1 MRRTP
6 LAVLAIL
13 ALCAAFP
20 AGASAAFKYGVA
32 TGEVTSSSAKLW
44 AHATKSGRGVAAA
57 STSRGLGGP
66 TVKAKDVR
74 ASASSDNNMQVTF
87 KGLLPGKTYYFR
99 FFQGRSKSQLGT
111 FKTAPKPTQN
121 ATIRFAWSGDAD
133 AQRAKGQS
141 KPFYNNF
148 QVYDRMRRENNTFN
162 IDLGDRIYSDSEVGA
177 KFVNGVYTGFDP
189 ALTRKQKWA
198 KYKQN
203 LALTNLQKLRNSGTV
218 YPHPDDH
225 EWINDFGRQETLVAQ
240 NSKGQ
245 TVQIPGASIYKAGVQ
260 AMMDYAPVSWSASKG
275 FYRSFRWG
283 KNLEVFFLDER
294 SFRSAKAG
302 SPTIHTC
309 DNPQT
314 NSPDLAPTAPQS
326 TRSLFGAVVPSLNQ
340 PVSQACLNAINDP
353 NRSMLGTAQY
363 NRFTAAIKASTATW
377 KVIINEVPIQELY
390 ELPYD
395 RWDGYPAERTKLLD
409 FLQANVKNTVF
420 LTTDHHGNLV
430 NEVQTNTLQDHGTPT
445 KHYGILDIAT
455 GPVATQTFRKE
466 INSATGQDADT
477 GSNGGLVDAAFL
489 EPAPPSGLGMDPAVN
504 KNSCSSIDVYSYG
517 EVTASST
524 QFRVDLKDINGQPV
538 KNENG
543 AKAQCG
549 PYVLTKQ

>member
-6 LAVLAIL
+6 LAVLALI
-13 ALCAAFP
+13 ALSAAFP

-32 TGEVTSSSAKLW
+32 AGEVTSNSAKLW
-44 AHATKSGRGVAAA
+44 AHSTKSGFGTVAV
-57 STSRGLGGP
+57 SRTRSFRRP
-66 TVKAKDVR
+66 DFVKNTR
-74 ASASSDNNMQVTF
+74 ASASSDNNMQVTV
-87 KGLLPGKTYYFR
+87 KGLKPNTTYYFR
-99 FFQGRSKSQLGT
+99 FNQNRPNSAVGK
-111 FKTAPKPTQN
+111 FKTAPKANQN

-148 QVYDRMRRENNTFN
+148 QVYDRMRRENNNFN
-162 IDLGDRIYSDSEVGA
+162 INLGDTIYSDSEVGA

-198 KYKQN
+198 KYQQN
-203 LALTNLQKLRNSGTV
+203 LALTNLQKLRDSAV
-218 YPHPDDH
+218 MYSHPDDH
-225 EWINDFGRQETLVAQ
+225 EWINDFARGETLVAQ

-245 TVQIPGASIYKAGVQ
+245 TIQVPGNSIYKAGVQ
-260 AMMDYAPVSWSASKG
+260 AFMDYAPTTWSASKG

-294 SFRSAKAG
+294 SFRSPKAG
-302 SPTIHTC
+302 SPTVHTC
-309 DNPQT
+309 DNPQSH
-314 NSPDLAPTAPQS
+314 SPDLAPTAPQS
-326 TRSLFGAVVPSLNQ
+326 ARSLFGAVVPSLNQ
-340 PVSQACLNAINDP
+340 PVSQQCKDAINDP
-353 NRSMLGTAQY
+353 SRTMLGAAQY
-363 NRFTAAIKASTATW
+363 ARFTSAIKRSTATW
-377 KVIINEVPIQELY
+377 KVIINEVPIEELY

-395 RWDGYPAERTKLLD
+395 RWEGYAAERTKLMQ
-409 FLQANVKNTVF
+409 FLQQNVKNTVF

-430 NEVQTNTLQDHGTPT
+430 NEVQTNTLQENGTPT
-445 KHYGILDIAT
+445 THYGILDIAT

-477 GSNGGLVDAAFL
+477 GSNGGLVDAAFF
-489 EPAPPSGLGMDPAVN
+489 EPAPPGGLGMDPAVN

-517 EVTASST
+517 QVSASPTQLTVT
-524 QFRVDLKDINGQPV
+524 LKDINGQPV